1 MTIDLG
7 KLGWLLIVWAFFIGL
22 ALVGFNL
29 PTLLI
34 SVGSALYLF
43 R

>member
-1 MTIDLG
+1 MTLDLG

-22 ALVGFNL
+22 VGLALNV
-29 PTLLI
+29 PTVLLI
-34 SVGSALYLF
+34 IGSALYLF